1 MPLFCPGLSCSG
13 KSRNLRPSRT
23 QGFTLIELLVVI
35 AIIAVLIALLLPAV
49 QQAREAARRS
59 QCKNNLK
66 QLGLALHNY
75 HDTFML
81 FPHNAH
87 AFGNNNTGCGPSWL
101 VRLLPY
107 LDQAAAFNQLDFVTA
122 SDWTMQYQSSAN
134 VAVVTKLSVPGLNCP
149 SSPLPNRRSQ
159 STVANGSVSYQ
170 VPNYVAING
179 SYFQGGTTTVIATPN
194 DVATSPYGN
203 TVYNG
208 VIIKAGG
215 RGRSIN
221 MKDITDGSTNTM
233 VIAEQGDY
241 HSDASNTRRD
251 LRSSNF
257 SGGAWAAGRPEA
269 SGWTVN
275 TTSVRFPINYRGALL
290 DGMSQAYHKHT
301 LLNSAHTGGIQILLG
316 DGSVRFISENVNFA
330 TLTALA
336 DRADG
341 TVLGEF

>member
-1 MPLFCPGLSCSG
+1 MNFTPPLSSARRA
-13 KSRNLRPSRT
+13 KSA
-23 QGFTLIELLVVI
+23 FTLIELLVVI
-35 AIIAVLIALLLPAV
+35 AIIAILVALLLPAV

-59 QCKNNLK
+59 SCKNNLK

-75 HDTFML
+75 HDTFTL
-81 FPHNAH
+81 FPHNTH

-107 LDQAAAFNQLDFVTA
+107 LDQGAAYSQLDFVTA

-134 VAVVTKLSVPGLNCP
+134 AAVVAQLRVPGLDCP
-149 SSPLPNRRSQ
+149 SSPLPNTRSQ
-159 STVANGSVSYQ
+159 ATIANGTVVYQ

-194 DVATSPYGN
+194 DAATSPYGN

-215 RGRSIN
+215 RGQAVR
-221 MKDITDGSTNTM
+221 MKDITDGTSNTM
-233 VIAEQGDY
+233 IVAEQANY
-241 HSDASNTRRD
+241 HYDAANTKRD
-251 LRSSNF
+251 LRSANF

-275 TTSVRFPINYRGALL
+275 TTSIRFPINYRGALL

-301 LLNSAHTGGIQILLG
+301 LLNSAHSGGVQTLLG
-316 DGSVRFISENVNFA
+316 DGSVRFLSENINFA

-336 DRADG
+336 DRGDG
-341 TVLGEF
+341 TVVGDF